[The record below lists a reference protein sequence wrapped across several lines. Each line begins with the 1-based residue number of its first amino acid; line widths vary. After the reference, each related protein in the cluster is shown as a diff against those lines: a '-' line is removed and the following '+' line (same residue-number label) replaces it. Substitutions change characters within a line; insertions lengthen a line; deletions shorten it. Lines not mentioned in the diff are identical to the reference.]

1 MTGFIVFNTKKA
13 LKYFVIW
20 KIFIY
25 FVVGNNQI
33 KNILMKQF
41 IKYLGV
47 IAILAGVG
55 VFYAYSVSSH
65 PTNNQLVLGISLVVG
80 GLLGHLLLNKFID

>member
-1 MTGFIVFNTKKA
+1 
-13 LKYFVIW
+13 
-20 KIFIY
+20 
-25 FVVGNNQI
+25 
-33 KNILMKQF
+33 MKQF

-55 VFYAYSVSSH
+55 VFYAYSVSAH
-65 PTNNQLVLGISLVVG
+65 PSNNQLVLGISLVIG